1 MKVLMDRFQQAWY
14 VEFFLSCHEN
24 GVKIGLFKSYTIE
37 CTFVWWEHYLCIVN
51 IKLALVIYDI
61 NDDIHTTMCVSEMGH
76 LILIHVCE
84 LLTCV
89 EHREF

>member
-1 MKVLMDRFQQAWY
+1 MKVLMDRFQQF
-14 VEFFLSCHEN
+14 EFFLSCHEN

-37 CTFVWWEHYLCIVN
+37 CAFVWWEHFLSIVN

-61 NDDIHTTMCVSEMGH
+61 NDDIHTTMCVSEIGH

>member
-14 VEFFLSCHEN
+14 VEFFWSCHEN

-37 CTFVWWEHYLCIVN
+37 CAFVWWEHFLSI
-51 IKLALVIYDI
+51 VIYDI
-61 NDDIHTTMCVSEMGH
+61 NDDIHTTMCVSEIGH

>member
-1 MKVLMDRFQQAWY
+1 M
-14 VEFFLSCHEN
+14 H
-24 GVKIGLFKSYTIE
+24 LFGESI
-37 CTFVWWEHYLCIVN
+37 IVN

-61 NDDIHTTMCVSEMGH
+61 NDDIHTTMCVSEIGH

>member
-14 VEFFLSCHEN
+14 VEFFCHAMKM

-37 CTFVWWEHYLCIVN
+37 CAFVWWEHFLSIVN

-61 NDDIHTTMCVSEMGH
+61 NDDIHTNMCVSEIGH
-76 LILIHVCE
+76 LILILVCE